1 MATGAVSVTTAN
13 DTITFNHTINGTQ
26 TLTLE
31 SGSAAIKLDGAI
43 GGTGILTGLSV
54 NATDGSTGT
63 IEISDIG
70 DADDAAGVNTG
81 TISIGNAN
89 TATLTLDGTV
99 YKTDGATIY
108 ESAAGDKI
116 LLTGADVTIS
126 TLNDNLTFDGGN
138 VILSTAGTTTI
149 DTELTGSGAGDILFD
164 GTIDG
169 TASQD
174 EALVIKSG
182 SGSIQLQGTIGGTNP
197 VTTLGINSVN
207 GASGTIE
214 IVGIGDSDTAGAT
227 GAVTVGNTST
237 GTLTLDGTVSVSY
250 THLTLPTIE

>member
-1 MATGAVSVTTAN
+1 MSICSDANGGKTLNGAIVTDGTVLIDGPVTLATGAVSVTTAN

-70 DADDAAGVNTG
+70 DGDDAAGVNTG

-99 YKTDGATIY
+99 YKTDGATI
-108 ESAAGDKI
+108 
-116 LLTGADVTIS
+116 
-126 TLNDNLTFDGGN
+126 
-138 VILSTAGTTTI
+138 
-149 DTELTGSGAGDILFD
+149 
-164 GTIDG
+164 
-169 TASQD
+169 
-174 EALVIKSG
+174 
-182 SGSIQLQGTIGGTNP
+182 
-197 VTTLGINSVN
+197 
-207 GASGTIE
+207 
-214 IVGIGDSDTAGAT
+214 
-227 GAVTVGNTST
+227 
-237 GTLTLDGTVSVSY
+237 
-250 THLTLPTIE
+250 